1 MGLLDSL
8 ASSSFPKGVIIHK
21 RRGIEGDKDIDR
33 ICTVGINANGVN
45 TVPVSLLDIGLCTYI
60 LSLRF
65 VSSSIHR
72 ACGIIT
78 KAVLFLYMIYS
89 PILSFFN
96 SMSL

>member
-60 LSLRF
+60 PCLRF
-65 VSSSIHR
+65 VSSK
-72 ACGIIT
+72 GIYNRLALIIC
-78 KAVLFLYMIYS
+78 L
-89 PILSFFN
+89 ILDID
-96 SMSL
+96 MAL